1 MFSESITVTHST
13 EETRFAGQHLGKV
26 LKPGTT
32 LFIKGEL
39 GSGKT
44 VFVQGLAIG
53 LEVPDK
59 FYITSPSYTLI
70 NEYPGRCR
78 LFHADLYRLNSHSD
92 FDHLG
97 LEEITESNGVVAIE
111 WPERLPKNF
120 LSSTIDVEIKII
132 DDDKRKIF
140 LSISSDINGII
151 PLLFDK

>member
-1 MFSESITVTHST
+1 MFSESITVTRST
-13 EETRFAGQHLGKV
+13 EETRLAGQRLGKI
-26 LKPGTT
+26 LKPGAT

-53 LEVPDK
+53 LEVPDE

-97 LEEITESNGVVAIE
+97 LDEITENNGVVAIE

-120 LSSTIDVEIKII
+120 LSSTIDVEIEII
-132 DDDKRKIF
+132 NDNERKIAIN
-140 LSISSDINGII
+140 ISDNISLN
-151 PLLFDK
+151 FK